1 MIERKAFLFS
11 PVSDEM
17 SRREQLRANGD
28 GLTSHTA
35 TGGLSLLKDRVF
47 SCRRLVRCYRP

>member
-11 PVSDEM
+11 PVKSGISDEM

-28 GLTSHTA
+28 GLTSHPA
-35 TGGLSLLKDRVF
+35 TGGAVSAQG
-47 SCRRLVRCYRP
+47 SCVQL